1 MATIQYGVTENGFVR
16 KPVAD
21 VVANLNNKFIAAF
34 GSNFDISP
42 ESPDGQYIG
51 IMADEIASCWEQAE
65 QVFNAFRPDAL
76 S

>member
-42 ESPDGQYIG
+42 ESPDWAI
-51 IMADEIASCWEQAE
+51 
-65 QVFNAFRPDAL
+65 
-76 S
+76 